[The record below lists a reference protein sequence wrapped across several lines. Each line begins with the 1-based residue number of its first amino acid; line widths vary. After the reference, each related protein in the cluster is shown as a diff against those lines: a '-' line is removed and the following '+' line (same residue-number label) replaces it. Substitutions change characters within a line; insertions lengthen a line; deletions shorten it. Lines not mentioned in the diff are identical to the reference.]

1 MITKPRPAHIV
12 MGISALLLVIS
23 SVWFAV
29 AGLGSPRNQDSAQL
43 ESAGQSR
50 VATSE
55 SNTTEQSAAT
65 KSVPTRISEIGEV
78 VPATEVVKG
87 PAPIALEIPA
97 IDVVS
102 EVVPVGVDSDQQVV
116 IPGDI
121 SQVGWY
127 RFGATPGTGI
137 GSSVIVGHRD
147 GRNYG
152 VGAFYDLG
160 RLGVGDPIS
169 VTNEAGTLITYQVTG
184 VETINKSKLPFREL
198 FRETGEETLTLI
210 SCIGYFEPGVGYD
223 ANIIVSA
230 IPRSS
235 VNNSPIDSQKS

>member
-1 MITKPRPAHIV
+1 MKTKPRPAHVV

-23 SVWFAV
+23 FGWFAV
-29 AGLGSPRNQDSAQL
+29 AGLGSLTHQDSNQR

-50 VATSE
+50 VAIDE
-55 SNTTEQSAAT
+55 SNTTQQSAAA
-65 KSVPTRISEIGEV
+65 KSVPARIGEL
-78 VPATEVVKG
+78 VPETEVVKG
-87 PAPIALEIPA
+87 SAPITLAIPA

-116 IPGDI
+116 IPEDI

-127 RFGATPGTGI
+127 RFGATPGTGV

-152 VGAFYDLG
+152 IGAFYDLG
-160 RLGVGDPIS
+160 RLAIGDPIS
-169 VTNEAGTLITYQVTG
+169 VTNEAGVQVSYQVTG
-184 VETINKSKLPFREL
+184 VESINKSKLPFREL

-210 SCIGYFEPGVGYD
+210 SCIGYFEPGVGYE

-230 IPRSS
+230 KPNLS
-235 VNNSPIDSQKS
+235 VNISSIDSQKS

>member
-1 MITKPRPAHIV
+1 
-12 MGISALLLVIS
+12 MGISALLLVVS

-43 ESAGQSR
+43 ESSGQSR
-50 VATSE
+50 VATGE
-55 SNTTEQSAAT
+55 SNTTQQSATANP
-65 KSVPTRISEIGEV
+65 VPERIGEV

-87 PAPIALEIPA
+87 PTPIALEIPA

-102 EVVPVGVDSDQQVV
+102 EVIPVGVDSDQQVV
-116 IPGDI
+116 IPEDI

-127 RFGATPGTGI
+127 RFGATPGTGV

-160 RLGVGDPIS
+160 RLSIGDPIS
-169 VTNEAGTLITYQVTG
+169 VTNEAGTQLTYQVTG
-184 VETINKSKLPFREL
+184 VESIKKSKLPFREL

-230 IPRSS
+230 IPSSS
-235 VNNSPIDSQKS
+235 VTNSPIDSQKS

>member
-1 MITKPRPAHIV
+1 MRTKPRPAYIV
-12 MGISALLLVIS
+12 MGISALVLVVS

-29 AGLGSPRNQDSAQL
+29 AGLGSPGNQDSTQRD
-43 ESAGQSR
+43 SAGQSR
-50 VATSE
+50 AETSE
-55 SNTTEQSAAT
+55 SNTTQQSAAS
-65 KSVPTRISEIGEV
+65 KSMATRIGKVVPKREV
-78 VPATEVVKG
+78 VTG
-87 PAPIALEIPA
+87 PEPIALMIPT

-116 IPGDI
+116 IPEDI

-152 VGAFYDLG
+152 IGAFYDLG
-160 RLGVGDPIS
+160 RLGIGDPIS
-169 VTNEAGTLITYQVTG
+169 VTNEAGTQITYQVTG

-230 IPRSS
+230 KPRLS
-235 VNNSPIDSQKS
+235 VSNSAIDSQKS

>member
-1 MITKPRPAHIV
+1 M
-12 MGISALLLVIS
+12 LVVS

-29 AGLGSPRNQDSAQL
+29 AGLGAPDN

-50 VATSE
+50 AMASE

-65 KSVPTRISEIGEV
+65 KSGLPSRISEIGEV
-78 VPATEVVKG
+78 VPMAEMVEG
-87 PAPIALEIPA
+87 PSPITLEIPT

-102 EVVPVGVDSDQQVV
+102 DVVPVGVDADQQVV
-116 IPGDI
+116 IPEDI

-127 RFGATPGTGI
+127 RFGATPGTGV

-160 RLGVGDPIS
+160 RLGIGDPIS
-169 VTNEAGTLITYQVTG
+169 VTNEAGTQITYQVTG
-184 VETINKSKLPFREL
+184 VESINKAKLPLREL

-230 IPRSS
+230 TPSSS
-235 VNNSPIDSQKS
+235 VNNSPIDSRKS

>member
-1 MITKPRPAHIV
+1 MLTKPRPAHIV
-12 MGISALLLVIS
+12 MGISVLVLVVS

-29 AGLGSPRNQDSAQL
+29 AGLGSLPNQNSNQP
-43 ESAGQSR
+43 ERAGQSR
-50 VATSE
+50 VDINE
-55 SNTTEQSAAT
+55 SNTTQQSATA
-65 KSVPTRISEIGEV
+65 KSIPARIGEV
-78 VPATEVVKG
+78 VPATAVVKG
-87 PAPIALEIPA
+87 PAPITLEIPA

-102 EVVPVGVDSDQQVV
+102 EVVPVGVDADQQVV
-116 IPGDI
+116 IPEDI

-127 RFGATPGTGI
+127 RFGATPGTGV

-152 VGAFYDLG
+152 IGAFYDLG
-160 RLGVGDPIS
+160 RLGIGDPIS
-169 VTNEAGTLITYQVTG
+169 VTNEAGTQITYEVTG
-184 VETINKSKLPFREL
+184 VESINKSKLPFREL

-230 IPRSS
+230 IHRSS
-235 VNNSPIDSQKS
+235 VNNSSIDSQKS

>member
-1 MITKPRPAHIV
+1 
-12 MGISALLLVIS
+12 MGISVLMLVVS

-29 AGLGSPRNQDSAQL
+29 AGLGAPSN

-50 VATSE
+50 AMASE

-65 KSVPTRISEIGEV
+65 KSELPARISEIGEV
-78 VPATEVVKG
+78 VPKTELVEG
-87 PAPIALEIPA
+87 PSPITLEIPT

-102 EVVPVGVDSDQQVV
+102 DVVPVGVDADQQVV
-116 IPGDI
+116 IPEDI

-127 RFGATPGTGI
+127 RFGATPGTGV

-160 RLGVGDPIS
+160 RLGIGDPIS
-169 VTNEAGTLITYQVTG
+169 VTNEAGTQITYQVTG
-184 VETINKSKLPFREL
+184 VESINKSKLPFREL

-230 IPRSS
+230 IPSSS
-235 VNNSPIDSQKS
+235 VNNSPNDSRNS

>member
-1 MITKPRPAHIV
+1 
-12 MGISALLLVIS
+12 MGISALLLVVS

-29 AGLGSPRNQDSAQL
+29 AGLGSLPSQDSSQL
-43 ESAGQSR
+43 ENAGQSR
-50 VATSE
+50 VATDE
-55 SNTTEQSAAT
+55 SNTTQQSAVAKIT
-65 KSVPTRISEIGEV
+65 PERIGEV
-78 VPATEVVKG
+78 VPATEMVTG
-87 PAPIALEIPA
+87 PAPIALEIPG

-116 IPGDI
+116 IPEDI

-127 RFGATPGTGI
+127 RFGATPGTGV

-160 RLGVGDPIS
+160 RLGIGDPIS
-169 VTNEAGTLITYQVTG
+169 VTNEAGTQITYLVTG
-184 VETINKSKLPFREL
+184 VESISKSKLPFREL

-230 IPRSS
+230 KPSSS
-235 VNNSPIDSQKS
+235 VNNSAIDSQKS

>member
-1 MITKPRPAHIV
+1 
-12 MGISALLLVIS
+12 MGISVLALVVS

-29 AGLGSPRNQDSAQL
+29 AGLGSLSNQNSAQP

-50 VATSE
+50 VEINE
-55 SNTTEQSAAT
+55 SNTTQQSALA
-65 KSVPTRISEIGEV
+65 KSVPVRIGEV
-78 VPATEVVKG
+78 VPATAAVKG
-87 PAPIALEIPA
+87 PAPITLEIPA

-102 EVVPVGVDSDQQVV
+102 EVVPVGVDADQQVV
-116 IPGDI
+116 IPEDI

-127 RFGATPGTGI
+127 RFGATPGTGV

-160 RLGVGDPIS
+160 QLGIGDPIS
-169 VTNEAGTLITYQVTG
+169 VTNEAGTQITYEVTG
-184 VETINKSKLPFREL
+184 VESIKKSKLPFREL

>member
-12 MGISALLLVIS
+12 MGISALLLVVS

-29 AGLGSPRNQDSAQL
+29 AGLGSLPNQDSAQP

-50 VATSE
+50 VATGE
-55 SNTTEQSAAT
+55 SNTTQQSALA
-65 KSVPTRISEIGEV
+65 KPVPARIGEV

-87 PAPIALEIPA
+87 PAPITLEISA

-102 EVVPVGVDSDQQVV
+102 EVVPVGVDADQQVV
-116 IPGDI
+116 IPEDI

-127 RFGATPGTGI
+127 RFGATPGTGV

-160 RLGVGDPIS
+160 RLGIGDPIS
-169 VTNEAGTLITYQVTG
+169 VTNEAGTQITYEVTG
-184 VETINKSKLPFREL
+184 VESISKSKLPFREL

-230 IPRSS
+230 VPRSS
-235 VNNSPIDSQKS
+235 VNNFSIDSQKS

>member
-1 MITKPRPAHIV
+1 MLTKPRPAHIV
-12 MGISALLLVIS
+12 MGISALLLVVS

-29 AGLGSPRNQDSAQL
+29 AGLGSLPNQDSSQL

-50 VATSE
+50 VAINE
-55 SNTTEQSAAT
+55 SNTTQQSAVA
-65 KSVPTRISEIGEV
+65 KIAPARIGEV
-78 VPATEVVKG
+78 VPATEMVTG
-87 PAPIALEIPA
+87 PAPIALEIPE

-102 EVVPVGVDSDQQVV
+102 EVVPVGVDSNQQVV
-116 IPGDI
+116 IPEDI

-160 RLGVGDPIS
+160 RLGIGDPIS
-169 VTNEAGTLITYQVTG
+169 VTNEAGTQITYEVTG
-184 VETINKSKLPFREL
+184 VESISKSKLPFREL

-210 SCIGYFEPGVGYD
+210 SCIGYFEQGVGYD

-235 VNNSPIDSQKS
+235 VNNSAIDSQKS

>member
-1 MITKPRPAHIV
+1 M
-12 MGISALLLVIS
+12 LVVS

-29 AGLGSPRNQDSAQL
+29 AGLGAPTDIN
-43 ESAGQSR
+43 AGQSR
-50 VATSE
+50 AMTSE
-55 SNTTEQSAAT
+55 SNTTEQSATA
-65 KSVPTRISEIGEV
+65 KSAPARIGVTVPD
-78 VPATEVVKG
+78 TEVVEVTV
-87 PAPIALEIPA
+87 PITLEIPT
-97 IDVVS
+97 IDVAS
-102 EVVPVGVDSDQQVV
+102 EVVPVGVDADQQVV
-116 IPGDI
+116 IPEDI

-160 RLGVGDPIS
+160 RLGIGDPIS
-169 VTNEAGTLITYQVTG
+169 VTNEAGTQITYEVTG
-184 VETINKSKLPFREL
+184 VESIKKSKLPFREL

-230 IPRSS
+230 TPSSS